1 VVECLLYKCEALSS
15 NPSPTERK
23 KEKKALSS
31 SPSTQKKKRKEEE
44 EMSQARSAEIRRIM
58 VPEQPG
64 QKCSRDP
71 ISTEK
76 AGCGVM
82 CLLSWLHS

>member
-1 VVECLLYKCEALSS
+1 
-15 NPSPTERK
+15 
-23 KEKKALSS
+23 
-31 SPSTQKKKRKEEE
+31 
-44 EMSQARSAEIRRIM
+44 MSQARSAEIRRIM